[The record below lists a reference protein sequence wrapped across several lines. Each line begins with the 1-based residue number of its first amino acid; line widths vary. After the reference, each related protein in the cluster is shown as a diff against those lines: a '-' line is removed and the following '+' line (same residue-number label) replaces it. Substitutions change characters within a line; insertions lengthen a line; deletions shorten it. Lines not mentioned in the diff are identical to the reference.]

1 MPHNKIIF
9 GAPVVFTDPKGQHMV
24 MLQDGSVMQAVI
36 STEVMD
42 AANERAKV
50 TILAFCNLAT
60 DEEHAKQ
67 IIEQWQKERNS

>member
-1 MPHNKIIF
+1 MPPKKMLP
-9 GAPVVFTDPKGQHMV
+9 GASVVFTDPNGQHMV

-42 AANERAKV
+42 AVNERAKV

-67 IIEQWQKERNS
+67 IIEQWQKERNP